1 LVEAAN
7 RQSLQEF
14 HASPKEITQQ
24 YPEPIFEELS
34 ESVKLIE
41 ENPLLV
47 VDCIIDQLTI
57 HSPALNN
64 YPGVQA
70 KVFR

>member
-1 LVEAAN
+1 LVENAN
-7 RQSLQEF
+7 KQSVVEF

-24 YPEPIFEELS
+24 YPETIFDALS
-34 ESVKLIE
+34 DLVKEIE
-41 ENPLLV
+41 EDPQLV

-57 HSPALNN
+57 HSPTLNN

-70 KVFR
+70 NVFR

>member
-1 LVEAAN
+1 LVAAANSQSLVE
-7 RQSLQEF
+7 F
-14 HASPKEITQQ
+14 HVSPKEITQQ

-41 ENPLLV
+41 ENPQLV
-47 VDCIIDQLTI
+47 VDCIIDQLTV
-57 HSPALNN
+57 HSPTLNN

-70 KVFR
+70 GIFR